1 MKKKWILLEY
11 DKYFKYSQ
19 KKYMHCN
26 NCWNENTRVLDSRSS
41 ENGSVIRRRRL
52 CENCGN
58 RFTTYEKI
66 EVFSIIVEKSMNRK
80 EKYEK
85 EKLQDSIIKATNK
98 RNISILEINEII
110 TRLENN
116 WSKKSE
122 ITSKEIWKDVLDEL
136 KQLDEVSY
144 IRYASVH
151 LNFETSRDFI
161 NFIQDEFKVKKICN
175 TFAYFFIVSIHL
187 HEYYQLQDIIL
198 LLT

>member
-98 RNISILEINEII
+98 RNISMLEINEII
-110 TRLENN
+110 TILENN

-161 NFIQDEFKVKKICN
+161 NFIQDNLNSK
-175 TFAYFFIVSIHL
+175 
-187 HEYYQLQDIIL
+187 
-198 LLT
+198 

>member
-1 MKKKWILLEY
+1 MNFIKMWEIFLK
-11 DKYFKYSQ
+11 FS

-161 NFIQDEFKVKKICN
+161 NFIQNNLNSK
-175 TFAYFFIVSIHL
+175 
-187 HEYYQLQDIIL
+187 
-198 LLT
+198 

>member
-1 MKKKWILLEY
+1 MLEY

-80 EKYEK
+80 EKY
-85 EKLQDSIIKATNK
+85 D
-98 RNISILEINEII
+98 
-110 TRLENN
+110 
-116 WSKKSE
+116 
-122 ITSKEIWKDVLDEL
+122 
-136 KQLDEVSY
+136 
-144 IRYASVH
+144 
-151 LNFETSRDFI
+151 
-161 NFIQDEFKVKKICN
+161 
-175 TFAYFFIVSIHL
+175 
-187 HEYYQLQDIIL
+187 
-198 LLT
+198 

>member
-1 MKKKWILLEY
+1 
-11 DKYFKYSQ
+11 
-19 KKYMHCN
+19 MHCN

-161 NFIQDEFKVKKICN
+161 NFIQHIFLLFQYIFMN
-175 TFAYFFIVSIHL
+175 TISCKTSFCCWHNC
-187 HEYYQLQDIIL
+187 L
-198 LLT
+198 LKLVAVCSHITSCIKSFYRCFLSFVNN

>member
-1 MKKKWILLEY
+1 
-11 DKYFKYSQ
+11 
-19 KKYMHCN
+19 
-26 NCWNENTRVLDSRSS
+26 
-41 ENGSVIRRRRL
+41 VIRRRRL

-122 ITSKEIWKDVLDEL
+122 ITSKEI
-136 KQLDEVSY
+136 
-144 IRYASVH
+144 
-151 LNFETSRDFI
+151 
-161 NFIQDEFKVKKICN
+161 
-175 TFAYFFIVSIHL
+175 
-187 HEYYQLQDIIL
+187 
-198 LLT
+198 

>member
-1 MKKKWILLEY
+1 MKKKGILLEY

-26 NCWNENTRVLDSRSS
+26 NCGNENTRVLDSRSS

-122 ITSKEIWKDVLDEL
+122 ITSKEIGKDVLDEL

-161 NFIQDEFKVKKICN
+161 NFIQDNLNSK
-175 TFAYFFIVSIHL
+175 
-187 HEYYQLQDIIL
+187 
-198 LLT
+198 

>member
-1 MKKKWILLEY
+1 
-11 DKYFKYSQ
+11 
-19 KKYMHCN
+19 MHCN
-26 NCWNENTRVLDSRSS
+26 NCGNENTRVLDSRSS

-122 ITSKEIWKDVLDEL
+122 ITSKEIGKDVLDEL

-161 NFIQDEFKVKKICN
+161 NFIQDNLNSK
-175 TFAYFFIVSIHL
+175 
-187 HEYYQLQDIIL
+187 
-198 LLT
+198 